1 MPLKVIGS
9 GFGRTG
15 TLSTKLALEQLGFGP
30 CHQMVEVMGN
40 PAQPAKWAAIAAGE
54 EPDWAEVFDG
64 YTAQVDWPGAAV
76 WHETAIAFPDARIV
90 HTERPE
96 DDWWQSFE
104 PTIGK
109 FMSIYRAMPLPP
121 EISGIFDT
129 MERLIIDRTFGGR
142 ITRESAIAAY
152 RKNNAR
158 VRETIPAD
166 RLLVFNVADGWEPLC
181 AFLGVPVPANAFPN
195 TNERAEFWAKFGGE
209 PGIEAPVT
217 REAIRA

>member
-1 MPLKVIGS
+1 MDRASAERAHCRPSWRWNSSGS
-9 GFGRTG
+9 ARATRW
-15 TLSTKLALEQLGFGP
+15 SRSWAIRRSRESGP
-30 CHQMVEVMGN
+30 
-40 PAQPAKWAAIAAGE
+40 PIAAGE

-64 YTAQVDWPGAAV
+64 YAAQVDWPGAAV
-76 WHETAIAFPDARIV
+76 WHETAIAFPEARIV

-96 DDWWQSFE
+96 EDWWQSFE

-129 MERLIIDRTFGGR
+129 MENLIIDRTFGGR

-166 RLLVFNVADGWEPLC
+166 RLLVFNVADGWAPLC
-181 AFLGVPVPANAFPN
+181 GFLGVPVPANAFPN

>member
-1 MPLKVIGS
+1 MSLKVIGS

-40 PAQPAKWAAIAAGE
+40 PAQPAKWAAIAAGH
-54 EPDWAEVFDG
+54 EPDWAEVFEG
-64 YTAQVDWPGAAV
+64 YAAQMDWPGAAV

-96 DDWWQSFE
+96 EDWWQSFA

-121 EISGIFDT
+121 QISGIFDT
-129 MERLIIDRTFGGR
+129 MEKLIIDRTFGGK
-142 ITRESAIAAY
+142 ITRKSAIAAY

-166 RLLVFNVADGWEPLC
+166 RLLVFDVADGWAPLC
-181 AFLGVPVPANAFPN
+181 DFLGVHVPATPFPR
-195 TNERAEFWAKFGGE
+195 TNERAEFWEKFGGE
-209 PGIEAPVT
+209 PASEASAPMVSH
-217 REAIRA
+217 A